1 MLASLSHNCFAE
13 NSVLESDVLQ
23 EIRICDIRLYETIKL
38 VYNNAFATK
47 EKGRGKK

>member
-23 EIRICDIRLYETIKL
+23 DIKNLWYQALRNYQACLQ
-38 VYNNAFATK
+38 
-47 EKGRGKK
+47 